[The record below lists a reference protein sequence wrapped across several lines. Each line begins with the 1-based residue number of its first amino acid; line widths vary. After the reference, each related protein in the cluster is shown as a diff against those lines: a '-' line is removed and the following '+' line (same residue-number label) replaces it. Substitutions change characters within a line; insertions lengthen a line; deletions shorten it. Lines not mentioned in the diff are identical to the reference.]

1 MSLWLWEGMAGK
13 VPEYCKQNI
22 MGHSDGTMEGQSER
36 TCGQEGLCSGGLM
49 AGNKTPE
56 GTRPKAFHATHWQ
69 IICLS
74 MFCQCSENLSEG
86 LDRV

>member
-1 MSLWLWEGMAGK
+1 MPGPSHVPTAVGGMAGK

-49 AGNKTPE
+49 VGNQTPE
-56 GTRPKAFHATHWQ
+56 GTRLEAFHATHWQ
-69 IICLS
+69 IIYLCFASVLKI
-74 MFCQCSENLSEG
+74 
-86 LDRV
+86 